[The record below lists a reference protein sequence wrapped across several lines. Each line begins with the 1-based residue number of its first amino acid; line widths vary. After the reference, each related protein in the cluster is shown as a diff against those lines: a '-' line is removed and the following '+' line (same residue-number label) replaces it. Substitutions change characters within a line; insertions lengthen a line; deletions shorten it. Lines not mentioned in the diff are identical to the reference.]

1 MAKEFEPNII
11 GFLCN
16 WCSYAGAD
24 LAGTSRIK
32 YPPNIKSI
40 RVMCSGRVDPVFV
53 LEALKKGADGVLI
66 AGCHP
71 GDCHYQSGNYKANR
85 RMKLLKKLLDEMG
98 IESARVRFEYISA
111 SEGQKFA
118 SVVTEF
124 VDELKRLGP
133 SHIKEIM
140 L

>member
-1 MAKEFEPNII
+1 MTKDFEPNII

-40 RVMCSGRVDPVFV
+40 RVMCSGRVDPVFI
-53 LEALKKGADGVLI
+53 LEALKKGADGVLV

-71 GDCHYQSGNYKANR
+71 GDCHYQSGNYKTNR
-85 RMKLLKKLLDEMG
+85 RIKLLKKLLEELSVD
-98 IESARVRFEYISA
+98 AKRVRFEYVSA

-118 SVVTEF
+118 QVVTEF
-124 VDELKRLGP
+124 VDDLKKLGP
-133 SHIKEIM
+133 NPLKEVEA
-140 L
+140 

>member
-1 MAKEFEPNII
+1 MEPFEPTIV

-24 LAGTSRIK
+24 LAGTSRIT

-40 RVMCSGRVDPVFV
+40 RVMCSGRVDATLI
-53 LEALKKGADGVLI
+53 LEALRKGADGVLV

-71 GDCHYQSGNYKANR
+71 GDCHYQSGNYKTNR
-85 RMKLLKKLLDEMG
+85 RIRLLKKLLGDLG
-98 IESARVRFEYISA
+98 IEPERVRFEYISA

-118 SVVTEF
+118 DTVTDF
-124 VDELKRLGP
+124 VRQLQELGP
-133 SHIKEIM
+133 SHIKEQ
-140 L
+140 LSK